1 MPDAS
6 SPFITLTFLPAGR
19 RTTVPAGT
27 SILDAAQ
34 ALGLDITSLCGGAG
48 LCGQCRILLR
58 RGTLPVT
65 HNDLE
70 NLTPEE
76 LKEGYRLSCSALPA
90 QDCTVEIPS
99 AAAETAGAILSAGAA
114 PEVAL
119 DPAVHAIPVV
129 LDPPALESG
138 PSDLEVLLAA
148 LPAGTQPPSL
158 RLLQVLPG
166 LLRQAGW
173 RGEAILTSGRLI
185 DFHPEPRP
193 LCGIA
198 VDLGTTTVVAKLID
212 LRTGRLLATESGLNR
227 QRRHGEDVIARVG
240 HANAHGVSILQREI
254 VEQLNEMIGAL
265 AAQGGILREDIYE
278 MVLAGNTVMEH
289 LLLGVPPRHLAEM
302 PYVPA
307 VRNFAPVAAAEI
319 GLALHP
325 EARVVLFPVLGKFVG
340 GDTAAVLLTLAGRL
354 DGTWLAVDIG
364 TNGEILLCHQ
374 GRIWTTSA
382 AAGPAFEG
390 AQISAGMRAAA
401 GAIERVGWR
410 GDHLEVRVIGGG
422 EATGI
427 CGSGLIDAVAALL
440 EAGALDESGRLAEGH
455 LLVTMAPHPGVA
467 GLQPAARLTD
477 RIVLTQRDIRELQ
490 LAKAA
495 IATAIGLLLQ
505 SAGLRPGELEQLYL
519 AGAFGQYIAPAAALR
534 IGLLPLIDPEKIKF
548 IGNAACAG
556 AEMGLISLAERRA
569 ITELAR
575 RVEYVE
581 VAAAP
586 DFQDQF
592 AENLLFGAD
601 AAD

>member
-1 MPDAS
+1 
-6 SPFITLTFLPAGR
+6 
-19 RTTVPAGT
+19 
-27 SILDAAQ
+27 
-34 ALGLDITSLCGGAG
+34 
-48 LCGQCRILLR
+48 
-58 RGTLPVT
+58 
-65 HNDLE
+65 
-70 NLTPEE
+70 
-76 LKEGYRLSCSALPA
+76 
-90 QDCTVEIPS
+90 
-99 AAAETAGAILSAGAA
+99 
-114 PEVAL
+114 
-119 DPAVHAIPVV
+119 
-129 LDPPALESG
+129 
-138 PSDLEVLLAA
+138 
-148 LPAGTQPPSL
+148 
-158 RLLQVLPG
+158 
-166 LLRQAGW
+166 
-173 RGEAILTSGRLI
+173 
-185 DFHPEPRP
+185 
-193 LCGIA
+193 

-254 VEQLNEMIGAL
+254 VEQLNGMIGAL

-401 GAIERVGWR
+401 GAIERVWWR

-422 EATGI
+422 EASGI

-440 EAGALDESGRLAEGH
+440 ETGALDESGRLVSGH
-455 LLVTMAPHPGVA
+455 PLVTMAPHPGVV

-586 DFQDQF
+586 DFQDLF

>member
-34 ALGLDITSLCGGAG
+34 ALGLAITSLCGGAG

-119 DPAVHAIPVV
+119 DQAVQAIPVV
-129 LDPPALESG
+129 LNPPALESG

-158 RLLQVLPG
+158 RLLQAVPG

-354 DGTWLAVDIG
+354 HGTWLAVDIG

-401 GAIERVGWR
+401 GAIERVWWR

-440 EAGALDESGRLAEGH
+440 EAGALDESGRLVSGH
-455 LLVTMAPHPGVA
+455 PLVTMAPHPGVA
-467 GLQPAARLTD
+467 GLLPAARLTD

-505 SAGLRPGELEQLYL
+505 SAGLGPGELEHLYL
-519 AGAFGQYIAPAAALR
+519 AGAFGQYISPESALR
-534 IGLLPLIDPEKIKF
+534 IGLLPRIDLERIKF

-556 AEMGLISLAERRA
+556 AEMGLINTGQRWRIEALAP
-569 ITELAR
+569 

-586 DFQDQF
+586 DFQDLF
-592 AENLLFGAD
+592 AENLLF
-601 AAD
+601 